1 MDLLGSPFRLAETYV
16 YYDGP
21 RTFVLQ
27 SIDMPELYYL
37 INAVDEDEEEFRLI
51 YLAVAL
57 GERRYNAIRSGVV
70 PFRSAFVEAPIH
82 ALHRIEVSLQGE
94 IEQITIAPLHA
105 QSIPDAWLPDA
116 DARLSLPTPTAPVF
130 QSEELVALSHSQRR
144 SMFSLE
150 IERPGQTTTEFPSRH
165 AGELQI
171 AIDKAFAALLR
182 EDIRDPD
189 TIRGLQ
195 ISTVGLRAAS
205 FVLVLAVESDGLFE
219 PPTTRMVFEKL
230 SAFVQAVSSDR
241 PDTLLKNLKEHSPKS
256 RNRLR
261 DILHPLADVGSGLS
275 ITTAEVSAP
284 TATTVSASSESIQ
297 NAVRLIDDA
306 DPEVD
311 EILISRGVLSG
322 LMLRTKRFEITDLT
336 TGIGPYRG
344 SMTDEATDEANGLK
358 VGSHSFVSARIR
370 KERPFL
376 NEETEESGVKYILE
390 SITEYNSKAST

>member
-241 PDTLLKNLKEHSPKS
+241 PDTLLKNLKEHSPS
-256 RNRLR
+256 LAIACETSYIHSPTWVV
-261 DILHPLADVGSGLS
+261 DCPL
-275 ITTAEVSAP
+275 P
-284 TATTVSASSESIQ
+284 
-297 NAVRLIDDA
+297 
-306 DPEVD
+306 PP
-311 EILISRGVLSG
+311 
-322 LMLRTKRFEITDLT
+322 K
-336 TGIGPYRG
+336 
-344 SMTDEATDEANGLK
+344 
-358 VGSHSFVSARIR
+358 
-370 KERPFL
+370 
-376 NEETEESGVKYILE
+376 
-390 SITEYNSKAST
+390 